1 MINLKESTTIRPTKI
16 NNNKK
21 WHGDKDSLHSGMM
34 ASDFQQKINW
44 NQNFHSLQVFSRNFF
59 SISVQ
64 KKLDTNTFQKSYRH
78 SENVLFKIDFSIN
91 SKFRLKPAPSSAS
104 LVEATSTIQ

>member
-1 MINLKESTTIRPTKI
+1 MTFNRKSTEIEIFIRCKFF
-16 NNNKK
+16 
-21 WHGDKDSLHSGMM
+21 LE
-34 ASDFQQKINW
+34 
-44 NQNFHSLQVFSRNFF
+44 NFF

-64 KKLDTNTFQKSYRH
+64 KKSDTNTFQKSYRH